1 MAMFTSQ
8 EKKDLKQLLA
18 SAVNRDEVLSLD
30 GLHGYLF
37 GLAIIPEPVMPSEW
51 LSGIFG
57 EEMLEVNDNQEGERL
72 LGTLFAV
79 YNRMIQQNENGI
91 LSFPFDIGTIKT
103 KDIQRMRE
111 WTHGFF
117 LATSLR
123 PEIWGM
129 DKYDEDFEE
138 PELEVDEDYEDDENY
153 EDDDEAEIAACYSIV
168 MGVAFP
174 ERLSELFDDD
184 EGNIIPLDKKD
195 PELEAKLFALLPDAV
210 ATLQKYANS
219 ARDNMRALR
228 ADNYVEPPK
237 PRQVVKIGRNDPCPC
252 GSGKKY
258 KKCCGQ

>member
-1 MAMFTSQ
+1 MFTPQ
-8 EKKDLKQLLA
+8 EKKNLTKLLA

-37 GLAIIPEPVMPSEW
+37 GLSIIPEPVMPSEW

-57 EEMLEVNDNQEGERL
+57 DEMVEVGDKDEGELL
-72 LGTLFAV
+72 LGSLFSA
-79 YNRMIQQNENGI
+79 YNRMIQQNEDGI

-103 KDIQRMRE
+103 KDIQRIRE
-111 WTHGFF
+111 WSHGFF
-117 LATSLR
+117 LSTSLR

-129 DKYDEDFEE
+129 DKYDDADLEE
-138 PELEVDEDYEDDENY
+138 AELEEDEDY
-153 EDDDEAEIAACYSIV
+153 DDDEAEIAACYSIV

-174 ERLSELFDDD
+174 DRIAELFSED
-184 EGNIIPLDKKD
+184 EGRTKPSDKED
-195 PELEAKLFALLPDAV
+195 PELEAKLFSLLPDAV
-210 ATLQKYANS
+210 TTLQKYANT
-219 ARDNMRALR
+219 ARDNMRKLR
-228 ADNYVEPPK
+228 SDNYIDPPK

>member
-8 EKKDLKQLLA
+8 EKKNLKQLLA
-18 SAVNRDEVLSLD
+18 CAVNRDIVLSID

-51 LSGIFG
+51 LPEIFG

-79 YNRMIQQNENGI
+79 YNRLIQQNEDGV

-129 DKYDEDFEE
+129 DKYNEDFEE
-138 PELEVDEDYEDDENY
+138 PELEEDEDD

-174 ERLSELFDDD
+174 ERLSELFDHV

-228 ADNYVEPPK
+228 ADNYVDPPK